1 MSRRLLGALSLVAVA
16 GLSCGPL
23 FGPPAATRPALPG
36 GEPSLPPVSA
46 APPPAEASRSS
57 DPSVAAVAE
66 YLAGRNTGLIREEV
80 DALARTLVTEARRH
94 RLDLALVM
102 AVMHVESRFHNFAI
116 SPVGAVGLMQILPS
130 TGEELARRKGIPW
143 RGAQTL
149 LDPSTNVQ
157 LGIAYLRE
165 LSDRYDGDLWAALAA
180 YNWGPGHV
188 DRRIQEGVALPS
200 QYPSLV
206 WQARTQRAIAR
217 VSFSPT
223 SAATKRSMPLIAAS
237 SEPR

>member
-1 MSRRLLGALSLVAVA
+1 MSRRLLGALGFVAVF

-23 FGPPAATRPALPG
+23 FGPPAATRAAPSG

-46 APPPAEASRSS
+46 APPASEASRAP

-143 RGAQTL
+143 RGTQTL

-217 VSFSPT
+217 ASFSPT

-237 SEPR
+237 ADPR